1 MRAPLSARR
10 SRLRSAAVAASIV
23 VALAVSACSSGSGAG
38 QSSSS
43 AAPPATTTSAAG
55 QNTAEASSSASATAG
70 GPAGSGSSVPGPSSG
85 STGTDAR
92 SLLPEKFKA
101 SGVIKVG
108 STFGYPP
115 NQFMDTDGK
124 TPIGISVDLADA
136 VGKVLGV
143 KFEFVSVT
151 FDSLIAG
158 LSANRYDTVIGSVA
172 ITPDRIKQ
180 FDMVNYQNAG
190 AGIVVQGGNPSHI
203 QGVEDLCGKKVAML
217 TGTHFI
223 EQLTALSSKE
233 CEAKGKPKMQL
244 DVYQQSADVF
254 QAVAAKRADA
264 NYASYDVARYA
275 AEKSDGTMT
284 FVDKLYPDAG
294 YGALFTKEN
303 SALAKAF
310 AAAMNEII
318 ADGSYKQALDR
329 WGAGAEAVTKSEV
342 QTG

>member
-10 SRLRSAAVAASIV
+10 SRLRSAAAAVSIV
-23 VALAVSACSSGSGAG
+23 VALAVSACSSSSGAV
-38 QSSSS
+38 QSST
-43 AAPPATTTSAAG
+43 AASPVTTTSAAG
-55 QNTAEASSSASATAG
+55 QTSAAAPSGPSAVSSAS
-70 GPAGSGSSVPGPSSG
+70 GSSSG
-85 STGTDAR
+85 GAAGTDAR

-101 SGVIKVG
+101 GGVIKVG

-190 AGIVVQGGNPSHI
+190 AGIVVQGGNPDHI

-223 EQLTALSSKE
+223 EQLTALSAKE

-294 YGALFTKEN
+294 YGAMFTKEN
-303 SALAKAF
+303 SELAKAF

-318 ADGSYKQALDR
+318 ADGSYKQALDK